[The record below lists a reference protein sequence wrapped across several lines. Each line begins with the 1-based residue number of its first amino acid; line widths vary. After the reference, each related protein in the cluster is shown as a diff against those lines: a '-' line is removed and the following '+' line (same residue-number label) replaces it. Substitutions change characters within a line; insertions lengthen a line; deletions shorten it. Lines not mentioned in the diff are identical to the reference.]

1 MSVIAATR
9 GLRDLERPAFG
20 RANGGLRAS
29 QSKPLPA
36 VDGGDSP
43 LIEGRADA
51 QAETTVYLSPA
62 AKRLL
67 DPGSSDPSTSAEAG
81 DSQLTKAEL
90 QQVVALKA
98 RDTEVRVHEAAHA
111 ASAGGLGGRPS
122 LEYATGP
129 DGRRYAVSGE
139 VSIDMSP
146 GRTPQETVTRA
157 RTIRAAATAPASPSA
172 QDMAV
177 ASAAAR
183 MEAEAQREILQAHQA
198 EVEGRSEARTVGA
211 PQADRS
217 SSDEASPA
225 SQASPASHDPHRII
239 NQLIRERAQ
248 TLGDRGHVHTATGCG
263 FCQGAARAYA

>member
-9 GLRDLERPAFG
+9 GLRDIARPAFE
-20 RANGGLRAS
+20 RADGGLRAS
-29 QSKPLPA
+29 QSKPSPA
-36 VDGGDSP
+36 VDGGDAP
-43 LIEGRADA
+43 LTEGEADA

-67 DPGSSDPSTSAEAG
+67 DPGSSEPSTGAAAG
-81 DSQLTKAEL
+81 DSRLTKAEV
-90 QQVVALKA
+90 QQVTELKA
-98 RDTEVRVHEAAHA
+98 RDAEVRVHEAAHA

-129 DGRRYAVSGE
+129 DGHRYAVSGE

-198 EVEGRSEARTVGA
+198 QAEGGPAARAGAIGA
-211 PQADRS
+211 PQAGQPS
-217 SSDEASPA
+217 SEE
-225 SQASPASHDPHRII
+225 ASPASHDPDRTI

-248 TLGDRGHVHTATGCG
+248 TLGDRGHAHTATGCG
-263 FCQGAARAYA
+263 FCQGAVRAYG

>member
-9 GLRDLERPAFG
+9 GLRDLERPAWG
-20 RANGGLRAS
+20 RADAGLRTS
-29 QSKPLPA
+29 LSKPSPA
-36 VDGGDSP
+36 VDGGESP
-43 LIEGRADA
+43 LIEGQGDA
-51 QAETTVYLSPA
+51 QEETTVYLSPA

-67 DPGSSDPSTSAEAG
+67 DPGHSDPATSAAAD
-81 DSQLTKAEL
+81 DSRLTKAQL
-90 QQVVALKA
+90 QEVVKLKA

-129 DGRRYAVSGE
+129 DGHRYAVSGE
-139 VSIDMSP
+139 VSIDTSP
-146 GRTPQETVTRA
+146 GRTPQETITRA

-198 EVEGRSEARTVGA
+198 QAEGRSEARAVGA
-211 PQADRS
+211 PQAGQP
-217 SSDEASPA
+217 SSDAPDPA
-225 SQASPASHDPHRII
+225 AHDPDRII
-239 NQLIRERAQ
+239 NQLTRERAH
-248 TLGDRGHVHTATGCG
+248 TLGDRGHAHTATGCG